1 MNIDNIDIDN
11 ITEDDINLIY
21 AFLDDNFSDFNELE
35 KHIWIEF
42 ITSIDKEFKADIADS
57 NWMDYIT
64 KELGNKDTDNVFWDL
79 MV

>member
-21 AFLDDNFSDFNELE
+21 AFLDDNFSDLNELE

-42 ITSIDKEFKADIADS
+42 ITSIDKEFKAELI
-57 NWMDYIT
+57 
-64 KELGNKDTDNVFWDL
+64 KEKLI
-79 MV
+79 